1 MGQTSTLVFF
11 NKRKRES
18 IVDTGI
24 VSWQLFNINI
34 TTINS
39 DICAPVLHISQA
51 FYSGDWIF
59 WTLRQLSYR
68 GGIIKM
74 QRNNGHRFEKYFF
87 KQLRI
92 IFTWNEIKYLKKKK
106 KNIQKY
112 SKNIKILSFKI
123 YVHKLN
129 IIVTKILIVF
139 LIWKNNKLSSSIC
152 TYVDI

>member
-1 MGQTSTLVFF
+1 MFF

-68 GGIIKM
+68 GGIIKIPICRETM
-74 QRNNGHRFEKYFF
+74 DIVSKNISLSSNFYVE
-87 KQLRI
+87 
-92 IFTWNEIKYLKKKK
+92 WNIKYLKKKK

-112 SKNIKILSFKI
+112 SYIKILSFKI

-129 IIVTKILIVF
+129 IIVIEILIVF
-139 LIWKNNKLSSSIC
+139 LIWKNNKLSSGIC
-152 TYVDI
+152 CII